1 MKIKSLGQLLLCILL
16 CQAIGGIGALFTTPE
31 ISGWY
36 ATLQKPSFNPPNWI
50 FGPVWTTLFL
60 LMGVSLW
67 LILKKDTNAPTRKT
81 ALIAFIIQLALNSI
95 WSFLF
100 FKLHSPLAG
109 LIEITLL
116 WVAIFFWI
124 VKTYPISK
132 IAATINLPYLAWV
145 SFASVLNFWIWKLN
159 V

>member
-1 MKIKSLGQLLLCILL
+1 M
-16 CQAIGGIGALFTTPE
+16 GI
-31 ISGWY
+31 
-36 ATLQKPSFNPPNWI
+36 
-50 FGPVWTTLFL
+50 
-60 LMGVSLW
+60 SLW
-67 LILKKDTNAPTRKT
+67 LILKIDTNAPARKT

-116 WVAIFFWI
+116 WAAIFFWI

-132 IAATINLPYLAWV
+132 IAAWINFPYLAWV